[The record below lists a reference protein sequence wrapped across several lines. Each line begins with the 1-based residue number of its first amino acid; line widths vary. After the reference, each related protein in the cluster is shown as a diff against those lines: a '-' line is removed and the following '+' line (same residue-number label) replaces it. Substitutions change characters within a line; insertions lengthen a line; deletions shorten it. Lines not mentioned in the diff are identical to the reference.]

1 MSPILLIA
9 ALIISFFIFTWL
21 IRVVRATVSTAITI
35 ALIALVIQLLFGI
48 GPQELWQQFVDL
60 WQSLFGLV

>member
-9 ALIISFFIFTWL
+9 ALVISFFIFTWL

-35 ALIALVIQLLFGI
+35 ALIALALQLLFGI
-48 GPQELWQQFVDL
+48 GPQDL
-60 WQSLFGLV
+60 WRQLVGFWQSVFGAF

>member
-9 ALIISFFIFTWL
+9 ALVISFFIFTWL

-35 ALIALVIQLLFGI
+35 ALIALALQLLFGI
-48 GPQELWQQFVDL
+48 GPQDLWRQFVAL
-60 WQSLFGLV
+60 WQSLLGPS